1 MATEDRKLG
10 KKKNEIKI
18 VMKTDT
24 NYTFI
29 DRTPL
34 DLKHE
39 LESNTSAKTKSNSE
53 KDLFKTR
60 QIDSRKSKIRNKS
73 RMVGGQ
79 NRQSHS
85 SVYE

>member
-1 MATEDRKLG
+1 
-10 KKKNEIKI
+10 
-18 VMKTDT
+18 MKTDT